1 MHMYFY
7 SIYLGRFGSSV
18 EGCCKKTYW
27 WRKTTMLKSILKV
40 GKPSIVANQRL
51 DFRREVRRVK
61 LY

>member
-7 SIYLGRFGSSV
+7 YIYLGRFGSSV
-18 EGCCKKTYW
+18 EGCCKKTYVW
-27 WRKTTMLKSILKV
+27 HKTTMVKRILEV

-51 DFRREVRRVK
+51 DFRREFRRVK